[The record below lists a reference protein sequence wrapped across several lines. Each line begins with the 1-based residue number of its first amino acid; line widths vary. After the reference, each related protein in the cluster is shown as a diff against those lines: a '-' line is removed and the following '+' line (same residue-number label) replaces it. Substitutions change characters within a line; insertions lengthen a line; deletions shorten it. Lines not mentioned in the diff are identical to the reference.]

1 MKMLMLSGILLSFGA
16 HSASANLGNISQSLS
31 ISLKGPQ
38 SAKLYD
44 AFKKDAE
51 CDDVPNG
58 NGTTYRLCKA
68 SLAWSTDDG
77 NPFPKD
83 TSLVNLTCS
92 QVNNKAP
99 ECSLG
104 ISVQK

>member
-1 MKMLMLSGILLSFGA
+1 MKMLLLTGILLNFGA
-16 HSASANLGNISQSLS
+16 HAASVSLGSVSQTLS
-31 ISLKGPQ
+31 ISLKGPR
-38 SAKLYD
+38 SAKLYN
-44 AFKKDAE
+44 AIKKDAE
-51 CDDVPNG
+51 CDDVSNG
-58 NGTTYRLCKA
+58 NGTTNRLCKA

-92 QVNNKAP
+92 QINNKAP
-99 ECSLG
+99 ECSID